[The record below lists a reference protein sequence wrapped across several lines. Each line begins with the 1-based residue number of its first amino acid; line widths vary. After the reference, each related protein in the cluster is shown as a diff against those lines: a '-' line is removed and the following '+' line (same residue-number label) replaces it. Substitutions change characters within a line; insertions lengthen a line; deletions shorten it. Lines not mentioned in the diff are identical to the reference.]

1 MSDILEDLEI
11 FGLGDEK
18 FKHREEDVYS
28 QISKKRGIF
37 FFNKKSHDILAQS
50 DRPSEESERND
61 KFKKD
66 KFKKDKFK
74 KDFFDKDSEK
84 KDKVTTIDTTIF
96 ETKNYETS
104 ALETSTF
111 ETSASEV
118 VLESDTVAY
127 AEDSAKTTSYS
138 DINEDASMV
147 DNASTLEESASNE
160 EVGEDK
166 EDNRIRYDESELDER
181 IIRAVSEMGFEYM
194 SPIQAAA
201 IPVMLK
207 GKDIIGQAQTG
218 TGKTAAFGIPVLSN
232 VNPDDKRLQAVILCP
247 TRELAMQ
254 AADDLR
260 DFAKYMHGI
269 KTLAVYGGQDIVRQ
283 IKALSQ
289 GVQIV
294 VGTPGRVMDHMRR
307 HTMKMDAVK
316 TLVLDEADEML
327 DMGFREDIE
336 TVLKGMPEDR
346 QTALFSATMP
356 KPILEITRQ
365 YQKADAEY
373 IRMTPKEI
381 TVKSIEQSYFVIPRE
396 MKFEVLTRLLDYYQP
411 QRSLIF
417 ANTKRMVDQLASM
430 LKDRG
435 YQADGLHGDLSQN
448 QRDMVMNIFRN
459 GRINILIA
467 TDVAARG
474 IDVSGVDCVFNFDIP
489 EDIEYYV
496 HRIGRTGRAGKSGK
510 SFTLCS
516 GRETYKIR
524 DIEKICHTKIEER
537 KVPSAKDITKA
548 KSQKVFAEVI
558 DVIENGDV
566 DSVMAFIQQKVEEGE
581 YTAEQ
586 LAAGFMR
593 LKMGKD
599 VEDLKIPERRRGG
612 RDGRSRGR
620 DGAHSGYGRGSRDGA
635 RSGYGK
641 DGRSGRSR
649 DGKGARFGRDG
660 KPSKSY
666 SRDGRSARDVRGKGS
681 RDSKSFDK
689 SARTFRNADKSG
701 KKGSGRKDSMK
712 VERSQERFFGRVAIK
727 TKGADG
733 KFYND

>member
-18 FKHREEDVYS
+18 FKHREENIYN
-28 QISKKRGIF
+28 QIGKKRSVFGK
-37 FFNKKSHDILAQS
+37 KKSHDILS
-50 DRPSEESERND
+50 DSTVS
-61 KFKKD
+61 
-66 KFKKDKFK
+66 
-74 KDFFDKDSEK
+74 KDSHAEEEK
-84 KDKVTTIDTTIF
+84 EAVIEKSYKETFKNEDK
-96 ETKNYETS
+96 ETDLELNKAINTEIIKETELLDN
-104 ALETSTF
+104 AE
-111 ETSASEV
+111 EV
-118 VLESDTVAY
+118 VEAT
-127 AEDSAKTTSYS
+127 ED
-138 DINEDASMV
+138 N
-147 DNASTLEESASNE
+147 
-160 EVGEDK
+160 K

-260 DFAKYMHGI
+260 DFAKYMHGV
-269 KTLAVYGGQDIVRQ
+269 KTLAVYGGQDIMRQ

-381 TVKSIEQSYFVIPRE
+381 TVKSIEQSYYVIPRE
-396 MKFEVLTRLLDYYQP
+396 MKFEVLTRLIDYYQP

-435 YQADGLHGDLSQN
+435 YLADGLHGDLSQN

-612 RDGRSRGR
+612 RDGRGRGSR
-620 DGAHSGYGRGSRDGA
+620 DGARLGYGRGSRDGA
-635 RSGYGK
+635 RSGYGR
-641 DGRSGRSR
+641 DGRSGRGR
-649 DGKGARFGRDG
+649 DGKGHDGKDGRFARDG
-660 KPSKSY
+660 KASKSY
-666 SRDGRSARDVRGKGS
+666 SRDGRSGRDARTKKSVDSRSYDKGAKSFRNVEKSGRKGS
-681 RDSKSFDK
+681 S
-689 SARTFRNADKSG
+689 
-701 KKGSGRKDSMK
+701 RKDSMK

-727 TKGADG
+727 TKGSDG
-733 KFYND
+733 KFHND